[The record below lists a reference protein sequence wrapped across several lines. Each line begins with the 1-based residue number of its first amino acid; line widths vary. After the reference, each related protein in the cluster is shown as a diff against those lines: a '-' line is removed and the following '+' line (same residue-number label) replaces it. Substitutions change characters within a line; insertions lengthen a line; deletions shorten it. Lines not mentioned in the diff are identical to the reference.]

1 MQVRGRK
8 RERWG
13 EGGERERRERG
24 MERGRGKRES
34 EYQCIPNTSMHM
46 FITCDCVHV
55 HVGVV
60 CVYASVHVNVV
71 VVMYTFH
78 VNDARSCCVMRVAF
92 AKHGASWGQATC
104 ITLVCV
110 GVCRS
115 DGATDYIP
123 RLDS

>member
-1 MQVRGRK
+1 
-8 RERWG
+8 
-13 EGGERERRERG
+13 
-24 MERGRGKRES
+24 
-34 EYQCIPNTSMHM
+34 M
-46 FITCDCVHV
+46 FITCDCTCVYA

-60 CVYASVHVNVV
+60 CMYVSVHVNVV

-78 VNDARSCCVMRVAF
+78 VNDARSCCVMRVAY

-110 GVCRS
+110 VCRSRS